1 MGRRQRTFRGAALG
15 GGALLLLTT
24 GLAPAAD
31 DLDLSDWDWSAVEA
45 EDSGPITSNP
55 VTRRILQSVRPT
67 PEAVTKPDLAASAQP
82 AGELFVEMPAFLVI
96 PSVRDAELY
105 PCSSCHQW
113 TPGNPEPRP
122 LKKPHDN
129 FELQHGLHGKGRF
142 WCSTC
147 HDMEGSRTLKTLEG
161 VPLGF
166 GEAYLLCSQCHV
178 NQARDWSYGAHG
190 KRLEDWR
197 GTRRVYDCTACHYQH
212 SPAWSPRQAKAGP
225 PVRQGLE
232 RPAHWVPKGA
242 RDGHAFEHQPPWK
255 RAAEEEGS

>member
-1 MGRRQRTFRGAALG
+1 MAQTHDLIIVGAGPGGYVAAIRAAQRGARVALVEKDALG
-15 GGALLLLTT
+15 GTCLNRGC
-24 GLAPAAD
+24 
-31 DLDLSDWDWSAVEA
+31 
-45 EDSGPITSNP
+45 I
-55 VTRRILQSVRPT
+55 PT
-67 PEAVTKPDLAASAQP
+67 KA
-82 AGELFVEMPAFLVI
+82 M
-96 PSVRDAELY
+96 VRDAELY

-113 TPGNPEPRP
+113 TPGNPEPRA

-178 NQARDWSYGAHG
+178 NQARDWAYGAHG

-197 GTRRVYDCTACHYQH
+197 GPRRVYDCTACHYQH

-225 PVRQGLE
+225 SVRQGLE
-232 RPAHWVPKGA
+232 RPAHWVPKGE
-242 RDGHAFEHQPPWK
+242 RDGHVFEHQPPWK
-255 RAAEEEGS
+255 RAAEEEG